1 MLAAAVAGKAS
12 IIVTW
17 NLKDFPA
24 QDLRP
29 NRVTS
34 QSPDDF
40 LTELH
45 AAFPDAL
52 IASVKRARLNL
63 RKTTPTV
70 ERFIDALKQNGLKKF
85 SRMLCQDIAS
95 LQGSG

>member
-1 MLAAAVAGKAS
+1 
-12 IIVTW
+12 
-17 NLKDFPA
+17 
-24 QDLRP
+24 
-29 NRVTS
+29 VTS

-52 IASVKRARLNL
+52 IASVRRARLNL

-70 ERFIDALKQNGLKKF
+70 ERFIDALQQNGLKKF
-85 SRMLCQDIAS
+85 ARMLCPNIAS
-95 LQGSG
+95 LHLSG